1 MDCEV
6 DWEEGGHEGGEL
18 GAGEDAEGDDAAY
31 EGVEEGC
38 AEEEA
43 IADDVVRGGGEEA
56 HFESC
61 EVLVV
66 RIGRKMLRDERNS
79 VLERYL

>member
-1 MDCEV
+1 MV
-6 DWEEGGHEGGEL
+6 NWWGG
-18 GAGEDAEGDDAAY
+18 
-31 EGVEEGC
+31 VVVF
-38 AEEEA
+38 
-43 IADDVVRGGGEEA
+43 DDVVWGGGEEVY
-56 HFESC
+56 FESC